1 MSGEWTCA
9 EVSLTRSLGYGTYS
23 FVVRDTSQLEPA
35 AALAMFTYDYAGS
48 GPNNREMGIEIS
60 SWGERGTENGQF
72 VVQPFYVPENTSRFL
87 VPSGVLTHSF
97 QWAPRSVTFNTA
109 RGSAP
114 GDKATALAQHEFT
127 SGVPTHGTESIRM
140 SFYVFRATKQ
150 VLTHDNEVVVEKFEY
165 LP

>member
-1 MSGEWTCA
+1 M
-9 EVSLTRSLGYGTYS
+9 RSLGYGTYS
-23 FVVRDTSQLEPA
+23 FVLRDTSQLEAA

-97 QWAPRSVTFNTA
+97 QWAPQRVTIRTS

-114 GDKATALAQHEFT
+114 EGEAPLAQHEFT
-127 SGVPTHGTESIRM
+127 SGVPTHGTESVSM
-140 SFYVFRATKQ
+140 SLYVFRATKQ